1 MASKS
6 DIAEFIS
13 KIDFDEKLISINKNV
28 TLNKKK
34 TCTSSR
40 WNKKLQTFEASIL
53 YQSKLIFKWWTIRFS
68 SISTGFKHFHC
79 IVI

>member
-13 KIDFDEKLISINKNV
+13 KIDFDEKLISIKNV

-34 TCTSSR
+34 HVLVQDEIRNYKHLRQVSCIS
-40 WNKKLQTFEASIL
+40 
-53 YQSKLIFKWWTIRFS
+53 QS
-68 SISTGFKHFHC
+68 
-79 IVI
+79 

>member
-34 TCTSSR
+34 HVLVQDEIRNYKHLRQVSCIS
-40 WNKKLQTFEASIL
+40 
-53 YQSKLIFKWWTIRFS
+53 QS
-68 SISTGFKHFHC
+68 
-79 IVI
+79 